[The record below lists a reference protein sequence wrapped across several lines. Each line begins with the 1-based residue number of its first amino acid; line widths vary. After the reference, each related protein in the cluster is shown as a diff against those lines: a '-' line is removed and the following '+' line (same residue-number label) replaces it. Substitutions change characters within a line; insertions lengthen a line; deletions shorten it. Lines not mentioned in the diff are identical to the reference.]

1 MYIYIYIRLIL
12 LLRDSSTLCVVGHL
26 LLTTFIYVYIY
37 IYKDS
42 NHKELP
48 CLVIPLDN
56 HW

>member
-1 MYIYIYIRLIL
+1 MYIYIYQAHLAFVRFEHSVCRGSLI
-12 LLRDSSTLCVVGHL
+12 TYH
-26 LLTTFIYVYIY
+26 IYICIYIY